1 MVPSWYFCHS
11 AMAPADASK
20 SSDTIQIALRMGLIS
35 LLADAFIY
43 FCLRTTLLILLKVQ
57 TLRSKYEEVSKKLQN
72 HFSQVFQGDIWQQS
86 LSGNHLLLTIRDQ
99 EQLKVSFSLVEL
111 STGDLLFEGLS
122 FEEDWWIST
131 YHFFENTI
139 VFQVYE
145 DSQDMDRKHY
155 FALDIETKEIIW
167 ELDKVQ
173 ATGRHGYFLQL
184 KSMEAGEVLFYLDI
198 RSGETFSNQP
208 EIYSTETISDPG
220 RHPLHYVEEGD
231 YFDTMSAFGTR
242 KLGKTLVGACDYL
255 EYQGLI
261 FLAFHYQDGKGL
273 TNELVVLDPE
283 KGILLQQTL
292 CEGLAGLT
300 SGAFFIV
307 HEQLIF
313 VEGKNTLNSFRIQN

>member
-1 MVPSWYFCHS
+1 M
-11 AMAPADASK
+11 
-20 SSDTIQIALRMGLIS
+20 
-35 LLADAFIY
+35 
-43 FCLRTTLLILLKVQ
+43 
-57 TLRSKYEEVSKKLQN
+57 QN

-86 LSGNHLLLTIRDQ
+86 LSGDQLLLTIRDQ
-99 EQLKVSFSLVEL
+99 EQLKVSFSLLDLGSGE
-111 STGDLLFEGLS
+111 LLFDGLS
-122 FEEDWWIST
+122 FEEEWWISP

-155 FALDIETKEIIW
+155 FAMNVAAQEIIW

-173 ATGRHGYFLQL
+173 ATGRQGHFIQL
-184 KSMEAGEVLFYLDI
+184 KSVEAGEVLFYLDI
-198 RSGETFSNQP
+198 RSGETFSSPP
-208 EIYSTETISDPG
+208 ENYSDQTISDPA

-231 YFDTMSAFGTR
+231 HFDTIKAFGMR

-255 EYQGLI
+255 DYEGLI
-261 FLAFHYQDGKGL
+261 FLAYHYRQEAGL

-283 KGILLQQTL
+283 KGTLMQKIL
-292 CEGLAGLT
+292 CEGSKGLT

-313 VEGKNTLNSFRIQN
+313 VEGKNTLNSFIIQN